1 MTARTRGARRHHN
14 TAAKIVG
21 TVGVLGV
28 AATIAGLNTFG
39 SFTDS
44 TTPVGTQVDTGVLS
58 IDVADA
64 GDALSMPFSGGLM
77 LAGDSRG
84 YRLDLVNNGDVSL
97 SGVTMTS
104 RATVSSV
111 LNTDTTHGLQLNM
124 KNCTVPWT
132 VSNFVYS
139 CGGTQSTV
147 YAGPIVTANL
157 TVRVRRAPP
166 PARPARASAAWTTC
180 CSPRRCRSR
189 RRATPSRARPARWT
203 SSSPAPSARARL
215 VDSCPLIPPP

>member
-1 MTARTRGARRHHN
+1 MTARTRGARRRHN

-84 YRLDLVNNGDVSL
+84 YRLDLVNNGNVSR

-104 RATVSSV
+104 RATASSI
-111 LNTDTTHGLQLNM
+111 LNTDTVNGLQLNM
-124 KNCTVPWT
+124 RNCTVPWT
-132 VSNFVYS
+132 VSNFVYT

-157 TVRVRRAPP
+157 TVSGP
-166 PARPARASAAWTTC
+166 
-180 CSPRRCRSR
+180 
-189 RRATPSRARPARWT
+189 
-203 SSSPAPSARARL
+203 SSPASSAASTSVGGVDHLLLTASLPTSASGDAFEGATSSLDFVFTGTQRAGKAR
-215 VDSCPLIPPP
+215 